1 MSKTRKVETDRFE
14 ALAEDGSKFTIVE
27 VTSQTGFTPLAT
39 GVTKW
44 ADGLKEYQV
53 TSGGFANRISEAVF
67 QIVSNNKIVKRV

>member
-1 MSKTRKVETDRFE
+1 MNKTRKVETDRFT
-14 ALAEDGSKFTIVE
+14 AIAEDGSTFTIVE

-53 TSGGFANRISEAVF
+53 KSGGFANKINETEFR
-67 QIVSNNKIVKRV
+67 IVSNDKVVKRT